1 MNVRLFIGLGN
12 PGPRYSHTRHNVGFR
27 CIDLLARQWGIT
39 MNERRATVVLGQG
52 RRQDQDVVLAKPRT
66 FMNRSGEAVSYLR
79 ARFGIQPADLVVIYD
94 EAALPV
100 GKLRLRTGGSDAGH
114 NGIKSI
120 IAALGTQEFP
130 RIRVGIGPPP
140 GGAGQVSHVLGSFS
154 TEEAPVVD
162 QALELV
168 AQAADC
174 LLQESIQ
181 AAMNRFN

>member
-1 MNVRLFIGLGN
+1 MRLFIGLGN

-27 CIDLLARQWGIT
+27 CVDLLALRWGISV
-39 MNERRATVVLGQG
+39 NERRPTVVLGQG
-52 RRQDQDVVLAKPRT
+52 RRLGQEVVLAKPRT
-66 FMNRSGEAVSYLR
+66 FMNHSGEAMAYLR
-79 ARFGIQPADLVVIYD
+79 ARFGAPPADMVVIYD

-100 GKLRLRTGGSDAGH
+100 GKLRIRTGGSDAGH
-114 NGIKSI
+114 NGVKSI

-130 RIRVGIGPPP
+130 RIRVGIGP
-140 GGAGQVSHVLGSFS
+140 AQAVQGQVAHVLGDFS
-154 TEEAPVVD
+154 GEEAPLIA

-174 LLQESIQ
+174 LLEESIQ

>member
-1 MNVRLFIGLGN
+1 MRVFIGLGN
-12 PGPRYSHTRHNVGFR
+12 PGPRYSNTRHNVGFR
-27 CIDLLARQWGIT
+27 CVDLLASRWGIT
-39 MNERRATVVLGQG
+39 MNDRRAAVVLGQG
-52 RRQDQDVVLAKPRT
+52 RRLDQDVVLAKPRT
-66 FMNRSGEAVSYLR
+66 FMNNSGDAVAYLQ
-79 ARFGIQPADLVVIYD
+79 ARFGLHPAGLVVIYD

-100 GKLRLRTGGSDAGH
+100 GKLRIRTGGSDAGH

-140 GGAGQVSHVLGSFS
+140 GGQGQVAHVLGGFS
-154 TEEAPVVD
+154 AEETPHIA

-174 LLQESIQ
+174 LLEESIQ